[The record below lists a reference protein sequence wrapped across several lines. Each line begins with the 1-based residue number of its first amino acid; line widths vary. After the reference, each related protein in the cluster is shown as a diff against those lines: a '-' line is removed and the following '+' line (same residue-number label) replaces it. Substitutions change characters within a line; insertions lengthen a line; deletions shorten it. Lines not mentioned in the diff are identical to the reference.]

1 MFEQFSDRARKVMA
15 FAHQAAQ
22 RLNHDYLG
30 TEHLLL
36 GLLKERRGVGANV
49 LIDLK
54 VDLDQLRKEV
64 EKLVKVGPDAVVL
77 GRLPQTPGVKNV
89 ILNAVE
95 ESHELN
101 QNYVGTEH
109 LLLGL
114 LREKNGVAA
123 KALSIVGVKL
133 EAVRQKAIEVQKSS
147 PEAPPG

>member
-1 MFEQFSDRARKVMA
+1 
-15 FAHQAAQ
+15 
-22 RLNHDYLG
+22 
-30 TEHLLL
+30 
-36 GLLKERRGVGANV
+36 
-49 LIDLK
+49 
-54 VDLDQLRKEV
+54 
-64 EKLVKVGPDAVVL
+64 
-77 GRLPQTPGVKNV
+77 V

-133 EAVRQKAIEVQKSS
+133 EAARQKVIEVRNNS